1 MKTLRYII
9 IGLCTIDALFTG
21 ITQNWAACSGWIVA
35 ILGWSLVKE
44 KGGEE
49 QTWI

>member
-1 MKTLRYII
+1 MKILRYIV

-21 ITQNWAACSGWIVA
+21 VAQNWAACSGWIVA

-44 KGGEE
+44 KGEE
-49 QTWI
+49 L